1 MRTSTSKLRMLAAAA
16 HVKCWASRNMNRKPK
31 CIIITGRPGSGKTSL
46 AKKLGERLWM
56 PVISR
61 DEIKEGYVNTYGV
74 KHDQLP
80 HNTNGLVSDFFF
92 GIVNQYLAGKIS
104 VVIEAAFQHKVWEP
118 RMPKILE
125 LASPWIVLCSTDS
138 AVASRRHLQRGLENP
153 NRELFHG
160 DKRVAHYRKTGEIL
174 SPDSYAA
181 PKFNVPTIRVS
192 TDGDYVPGIDEIV
205 KQIQSL
211 DAPDTLASPGD

>member
-1 MRTSTSKLRMLAAAA
+1 
-16 HVKCWASRNMNRKPK
+16 MNRKPK
-31 CIIITGRPGSGKTSL
+31 CIIITGRPGSGKTTL

-80 HNTNGLVSDFFF
+80 PETNGLVSGLFF
-92 GIVNQYLAGKIS
+92 GIVNQYLASNIS

-125 LASPWIVLCSTDS
+125 LASPLIVLCSADD
-138 AVASRRHLQRGLENP
+138 AVAARRHLQRGLENP
-153 NRELFHG
+153 TREFYHG
-160 DKRVAHYRKTGEIL
+160 DKRVAHYRKTGEIS
-174 SPDSYAA
+174 SPDSYTA
-181 PKFNVPTIRVS
+181 PKFNVPTIQVS
-192 TDGDYVPGIDEIV
+192 TDGEYIPCIDEIV
-205 KQIQSL
+205 KQIQSS
-211 DAPDTLASPGD
+211 DAQQGGAMDALAGAGDL